1 MMSFGPPG
9 ANPTMTRTGRE
20 GQDCASAGACRT
32 IAPASS
38 SHRVP
43 VMSALSLVRHDGV
56 AAYHR
61 LPGGSF
67 LFQVS
72 GEELRGVEYRDQGF
86 VLELPGEPR
95 RLHRA
100 ADLRAHALH
109 DRRGCPRR
117 CDHAEGA
124 VDFQARKSGL

>member
-20 GQDCASAGACRT
+20 GQDCAGAGALWSA

-38 SHRVP
+38 ASRLHRFL
-43 VMSALSLVRHDGV
+43 VMSSVRHDGV
-56 AAYHR
+56 AADHR

-86 VLELPGEPR
+86 VLELLGEAR
-95 RLHRA
+95 RLHRTR
-100 ADLRAHALH
+100 DLGAHALH
-109 DRRGCPRR
+109 DRRGR
-117 CDHAEGA
+117 
-124 VDFQARKSGL
+124 AR